1 MVVGC
6 VRRKVFSFSS
16 FQSLCHVPFFT
27 IPYHFYAVQVF
38 SSDIHEA
45 TRRKE
50 RKIRDLSPLFP
61 NNSFVIFNTFI
72 RQTSISSS
80 MFPYSTTTTMNTKNL
95 SKRGSP
101 LLGDNVNI
109 YSRETA
115 FDPLNYAFDAETMIE
130 PFTYFQ

>member
-1 MVVGC
+1 
-6 VRRKVFSFSS
+6 
-16 FQSLCHVPFFT
+16 
-27 IPYHFYAVQVF
+27 
-38 SSDIHEA
+38 
-45 TRRKE
+45 
-50 RKIRDLSPLFP
+50 
-61 NNSFVIFNTFI
+61 
-72 RQTSISSS
+72 
-80 MFPYSTTTTMNTKNL
+80 MNTKNL